1 MSSPIVSSVDDVGA
15 GGGGATGELELRRRL
30 LNADGPIE
38 EDEAARQKMRNAKV
52 GTMTIS
58 RVHGLSTRTYAGFNP
73 RNVQA
78 TATRDEKTSLK
89 ISPMSYFARKG
100 DLPMMRWLYVNGA
113 DTRDK
118 GMDFWFPMYAAS
130 FGGKNNACMWLHKHG
145 AAEDV
150 ERQTL
155 LNGLSPLK
163 VSFDMFRF
171 RELSRWLIL
180 EGALSKADEPGI
192 LDIENMLNDINRWD
206 CVLEREML
214 LQWAKEKLETRISFL
229 QFLNGTFSPP
239 EYSVSNLHRELAKR
253 TRCES
258 AADILLSSM
267 PPEQKRLLW
276 EKLFHEKGE
285 SPLKVF
291 AGKNGIL
298 KSIGDF
304 AVFMA
309 KK

>member
-1 MSSPIVSSVDDVGA
+1 
-15 GGGGATGELELRRRL
+15 
-30 LNADGPIE
+30 
-38 EDEAARQKMRNAKV
+38 
-52 GTMTIS
+52 
-58 RVHGLSTRTYAGFNP
+58 
-73 RNVQA
+73 
-78 TATRDEKTSLK
+78 
-89 ISPMSYFARKG
+89 
-100 DLPMMRWLYVNGA
+100 
-113 DTRDK
+113 
-118 GMDFWFPMYAAS
+118 MDFWFPMYAAS

-150 ERQTL
+150 GRQTL
-155 LNGLSPLK
+155 LNDLSPLK

-304 AVFMA
+304 AGVVHGQKVGIIRQLTERLPDFNGISARMHEEYNNDDYSDGDSISMA
-309 KK
+309 STNSNQSDETSSSENGDY